1 MFDSAVGTWRPCQV
15 GVFGLPYHGRLDAAP
30 AVSTA
35 PLVLSLPNGGV
46 MTVRGTV
53 PNPDVSRAPYGNCRV
68 FRDPR
73 AADVVLDAAEQ
84 IAAAAAGAQWRPQA
98 IISEIGALG
107 GVISRSIIYH
117 DGARNWGIIYNSN
130 PGGTT
135 RAESLPVIRVG
146 SDSVSSYTAAATY
159 DYTLADLAAP
169 SGAYAQ
175 TANRVIDSLPDGS
188 RHLIGLY
195 GVRSGTGR
203 PGRGH
208 DFSGELYALIEL
220 ELSGPGESMT
230 ATYRLLYS
238 PAAIQGTFSRSSSSN
253 ITYSYTTYTWGWST
267 YDQGAPSTSFVDFSL
282 VQYTDPV
289 PPSSGLRDGTL
300 TAQESCVN
308 CVIGAYY
315 GADGAVRTITKDYSN
330 TRVMVTSTTLTTAD
344 NPAHGTG
351 NGGPVFGITL
361 TAPGD
366 HTCTASETITET
378 SSLTL
383 TISDSGTVVSSV
395 VGSGSTTRSRS
406 VTRRVAFTAG
416 PDGKAVLSET
426 GSAATNLSC
435 SQHITHDGHAL
446 HAFDES
452 RSWASNM
459 GSVLPSTAFRA
470 GDGSNS
476 GGYPALISC
485 ISAISPEAYDNR
497 LDLCPVLYNP
507 SLLALSSRMWPAT
520 DTSAVTFRIGAATCR
535 GQSIPGWR
543 EGPLPSGGIWG
554 SVNPVTGEYARDT
567 PRTVLWL

>member
-1 MFDSAVGTWRPCQV
+1 MFGSAIGTWRPCHV
-15 GVFGLPYHGRLDAAP
+15 GVFGLPYHGRLDAAS

-35 PLVLSLPNGGV
+35 PLVLSLPNGGA
-46 MTVRGTV
+46 MTVRATV

-73 AADVVLDAAEQ
+73 AVEVSLDAAEQ
-84 IAAAAAGAQWRPQA
+84 AQAAAAGAQWRPSA

-107 GVISRSIIYH
+107 GVITRSMIYH
-117 DGARNWGIIYNSN
+117 DGSRNWGIIYNSN

-159 DYTLADLAAP
+159 HYTLADLAAP

-175 TANRVIDSLPDGS
+175 TANRIIDSLPDGS

-208 DFSGELYALIEL
+208 DMSGELYALIEL

-238 PAAIQGTFSRSSSSN
+238 PAAIQGAFSRSSSSN
-253 ITYSYTTYTWGWST
+253 ITYSYTTYSWGWTT
-267 YDQGAPSTSFVDFSL
+267 YDLDAPSTSYVDWEL
-282 VQYTDPV
+282 EQYNDPV
-289 PPSSGLRDGTL
+289 PPSSGFRDGTL

-308 CVIGAYY
+308 RVIGAYY
-315 GADGAVRTITKDYSN
+315 ADGAVRTITMDYAN
-330 TRVMVTSTTLTTAD
+330 TRVMVTSTTMTTTD

-351 NGGPVFGITL
+351 RGGPVFGITL
-361 TAPGD
+361 TSPGD
-366 HTCTASETITET
+366 HTCVISESITET

-383 TISDSGTVVSSV
+383 TISDAGTVVSSV

-416 PDGKAVLSET
+416 PDGRAILGE
-426 GSAATNLSC
+426 SASASTNLSC
-435 SQHITHDGHAL
+435 SQHIAHDGHAL
-446 HAFDES
+446 HDFEDS
-452 RSWASNM
+452 RSWSSNR
-459 GSVLPSTAFRA
+459 GEELPSTAFRA
-470 GDGSNS
+470 GSGSNS

-485 ISAISPEAYDNR
+485 LSAISPEAYDNR

-520 DTSAVTFRIGAATCR
+520 DTSAVTLRIGAATCR
-535 GQSIPGWR
+535 GQPIPGWR
-543 EGPLPSGGIWG
+543 EGALPVGGIWG
-554 SVNPVTGEYARDT
+554 SVNPITGEYARDT